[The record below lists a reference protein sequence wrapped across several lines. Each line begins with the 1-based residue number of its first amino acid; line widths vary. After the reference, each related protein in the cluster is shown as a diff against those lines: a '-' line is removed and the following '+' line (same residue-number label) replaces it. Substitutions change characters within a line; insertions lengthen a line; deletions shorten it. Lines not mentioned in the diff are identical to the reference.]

1 VLFYP
6 YWKDIYINKGEMN
19 MFGIG
24 PTELLVIF
32 LVIFLLFGAKRLP
45 ELARS
50 LGRSMNEFKQ
60 GLHSTVSEI
69 EREIEQDRSQD
80 EKPKSR
86 QGWSRK
92 HPRAIILEY
101 MI

>member
-1 VLFYP
+1 
-6 YWKDIYINKGEMN
+6 

-86 QGWSRK
+86 QG
-92 HPRAIILEY
+92 
-101 MI
+101 

>member
-1 VLFYP
+1 
-6 YWKDIYINKGEMN
+6 MN

-86 QGWSRK
+86 QG
-92 HPRAIILEY
+92 
-101 MI
+101 